1 MRMYLAGPMRNRP
14 RFNRAAFDDA
24 AASLR
29 SFGHTV
35 FSPSEHDHEIWP
47 FMYQWPGYEDG
58 DISRCPEF
66 DEKKVFRW
74 DFARIMESDCVAL
87 LNGYEKSVGCTRER
101 TLADWIGTPC
111 YLAFDL
117 SISSNPET
125 WDVIPFTVEKPPSIS
140 YKLPDKQ
147 SAQNQSHSPLPSD
160 SASRKV
166 RPMARGFLDYFPA
179 ACAEIA
185 HVSYVGN
192 EQHNPGEPLH
202 WAREKSKDHADCIV
216 RHLVERGTVDTDGLK
231 HSAKLAWRALA
242 LLQLEC
248 EGQP

>member
-1 MRMYLAGPMRNRP
+1 MKIYTAGPMRNRP
-14 RFNRAAFDDA
+14 RFNREAFDA
-24 AASLR
+24 AALSLR
-29 SFGHTV
+29 ACGHTV
-35 FSPSEHDHEIWP
+35 FSPSEHDHELWP
-47 FMYQWPGYEDG
+47 FMYQWSGYLDG
-58 DISRCPEF
+58 DLSRCPEF

-111 YLAFDL
+111 YMAVDF
-117 SISSNPET
+117 SISSDQDT
-125 WDVIPFTVEKPPSIS
+125 WDEIPFAVEKVHILS
-140 YKLPDKQ
+140 YKFTTAQPTQ
-147 SAQNQSHSPLPSD
+147 SPVYSPLPSD
-160 SASRKV
+160 SGSRKA
-166 RPMARGFLDYFPA
+166 RPLARGFLDYFPA
-179 ACAEIA
+179 ACAEVA
-185 HVSYVGN
+185 HVSYIGN